1 MTSAQNGDQ
10 GSVRHPSPGQPLL
23 SWPRTFQPEGGAGR
37 TLAWE
42 QGWHQGQPQSRGPR
56 ASASHLRPQE
66 LADLRSD
73 DRTAT
78 GPSTSGSTWLPGPR
92 PQLSGWQLSP
102 HTVPRA
108 PDPQCLAT
116 KPVPFHQSSAV
127 SPPAAALASPHP
139 FLPDRGLP
147 VSWPARCPIQ
157 APGKGAGLPCHSC
170 LTALL
175 HGPA

>member
-10 GSVRHPSPGQPLL
+10 GSVRHPSPGQPPL
-23 SWPRTFQPEGGAGR
+23 SWPTTFQPEGGAGH

-127 SPPAAALASPHP
+127 SP
-139 FLPDRGLP
+139 LPQL
-147 VSWPARCPIQ
+147 WPALTP
-157 APGKGAGLPCHSC
+157 SC
-170 LTALL
+170 LTVASLCPGL
-175 HGPA
+175 HAAPSRLRGRGLAFPAIPA